1 MTIHSGT
8 RRLISPLLAAA
19 LALLAV
25 VAVSGTAQ
33 ASAYR
38 YWSYWQ
44 GSTGT
49 WVAAMTGPGDYSV
62 VDRDVQGWRFGITAD
77 LPSVPPDNSPDF
89 ATLCPQ
95 LAADTP
101 PAGAVRVAV
110 VVDAGFVADAPS
122 GQVPPADSISC
133 VTVPEGASGNQALAA
148 AVSVTDEQGL
158 VCSIGG
164 YPQGECTSEV
174 ADADAAAAAQAAK
187 QESANPATPGASQTS
202 AATESAGNPLGAWAP
217 VAGIAA
223 VAALVV
229 ATVAVV
235 RSRRRPES
243 E

>member
-77 LPSVPPDNSPDF
+77 LPSVPPEDRKS
-89 ATLCPQ
+89 
-95 LAADTP
+95 
-101 PAGAVRVAV
+101 V
-110 VVDAGFVADAPS
+110 V
-122 GQVPPADSISC
+122 
-133 VTVPEGASGNQALAA
+133 
-148 AVSVTDEQGL
+148 
-158 VCSIGG
+158 
-164 YPQGECTSEV
+164 
-174 ADADAAAAAQAAK
+174 
-187 QESANPATPGASQTS
+187 
-202 AATESAGNPLGAWAP
+202 
-217 VAGIAA
+217 
-223 VAALVV
+223 
-229 ATVAVV
+229 
-235 RSRRRPES
+235 
-243 E
+243 